1 VLSPRDERVPTWEKV
16 QDKDWEAN
24 RMATYA
30 AMVERM
36 DAGIGRILAKLKEI
50 HADENTLVMFL
61 SDNGACDE
69 VIQPGWYDVPSR
81 TRDGRRVKVGNQDHS
96 VMAGPA
102 DVWQSYGPPWANVS
116 NTPFRRYKHFVH
128 EGGIATPFIVSWP
141 REIDGAARRNHQVGH
156 VVDLM
161 PTCVELAGVRR
172 PAKFQGEATLPLEGR
187 SLVPLFEGKNRP
199 AETPLFWEHEGNCA
213 VRLGKWKLVSRHGA
227 PWELYDLETDRTELN
242 NLAGQQPD
250 RVKELAALYQAWAER
265 CRVLPPEQ
273 LPAAQP
279 VTPANP
285 DSTRKAKEVFNT
297 P

>member
-1 VLSPRDERVPTWEKV
+1 ML
-16 QDKDWEAN
+16 
-24 RMATYA
+24 
-30 AMVERM
+30 
-36 DAGIGRILAKLKEI
+36 
-50 HADENTLVMFL
+50 
-61 SDNGACDE
+61 
-69 VIQPGWYDVPSR
+69 
-81 TRDGRRVKVGNQDHS
+81 
-96 VMAGPA
+96 
-102 DVWQSYGPPWANVS
+102 
-116 NTPFRRYKHFVH
+116 FR
-128 EGGIATPFIVSWP
+128 S
-141 REIDGAARRNHQVGH
+141 
-156 VVDLM
+156 
-161 PTCVELAGVRR
+161 
-172 PAKFQGEATLPLEGR
+172 
-187 SLVPLFEGKNRP
+187 
-199 AETPLFWEHEGNCA
+199 NCA